1 MRLRDL
7 LMATT
12 LMSFTLITTL
22 ASPLPVLVGRT
33 EFEDDYL
40 KTNTP
45 PRAVLLLPA
54 PPESIAKDKV
64 LESVYYNTLAI
75 LSTSNRC
82 SEFFG
87 GPNTSM
93 DIFSRFVG
101 QVRKDYDS
109 SSVAMRMRGPTIN
122 GADVRTNARYRLF
135 SKVHINANG
144 PFYKSA
150 NSRSERTI
158 FGIGTFPPNTREV
171 RVLIL
176 LHELGHLIRGNDGNW
191 LLPDDG
197 GNERLSR
204 ENSRKIEDVCGEQ
217 IKRVSDGEAIKNLAQ
232 QNQAGNEL
240 ALDNESSTQSPIE
253 RAGKN

>member
-12 LMSFTLITTL
+12 LMSLTLITTV
-22 ASPLPVLVGRT
+22 ANPLPALVGRT
-33 EFEDDYL
+33 EFADDHL

-45 PRAVLLLPA
+45 PRAVLLPA
-54 PPESIAKDKV
+54 PPESISKDKV

-87 GPNTSM
+87 GPDASM
-93 DIFSRFVG
+93 EIFSRLVG

-122 GADVRTNARYRLF
+122 GADLRTSARYRLF

-144 PFYKSA
+144 PFYKSG
-150 NSRSERTI
+150 NSRSDRSV

-176 LHELGHLIRGNDGNW
+176 LHELGHLIRGTDGNW

-197 GNERLSR
+197 GNEPLSR
-204 ENSRKIEDVCGEQ
+204 KNSSKIEEVCGEQ
-217 IKRVSDGEAIKNLAQ
+217 IKNVSDGEAIKNLAR
-232 QNQAGNEL
+232 QNQSADELAGN
-240 ALDNESSTQSPIE
+240 NESLTQSPIE